1 MENMSKPRETKFP
14 KGFCEN
20 ERAKGQER
28 LRNCIWK
35 GKDSTRFSQV
45 EERERD
51 TQRERVNPC
60 SFIKKEKEMPQLE
73 LNNVPK
79 WAELPTGV
87 ATGQIIS
94 TASTQSSFK
103 LVKNVQMSKIHTAF
117 MPKVYQI
124 KKVT

>member
-1 MENMSKPRETKFP
+1 MERK
-14 KGFCEN
+14 
-20 ERAKGQER
+20 R
-28 LRNCIWK
+28 LHKIQSGGR
-35 GKDSTRFSQV
+35 
-45 EERERD
+45 ERE

-103 LVKNVQMSKIHTAF
+103 LPQKNIPNTHCIYA
-117 MPKVYQI
+117 
-124 KKVT
+124 